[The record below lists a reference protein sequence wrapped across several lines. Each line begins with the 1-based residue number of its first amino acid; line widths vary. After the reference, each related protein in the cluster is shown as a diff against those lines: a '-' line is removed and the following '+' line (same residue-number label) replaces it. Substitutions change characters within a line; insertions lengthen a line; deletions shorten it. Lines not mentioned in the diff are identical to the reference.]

1 VFLQGYPPE
10 LAGDCAHATA
20 WMLNNGTD
28 MPLGSPACGNCK
40 NVDCTSAP
48 KCFEYGGYDFGN
60 CTYKNDIP
68 KAIKLGKKSATSFHV
83 FWSKRSFLPRQAQA
97 QGKTQKANCFTG
109 LTDENAVNTAV
120 RRVLWNI
127 FTAGIYDKVSETM
140 PWCGTRVPSGQN
152 EHVLLL
158 SSFFRN
164 ENDHSAKTG
173 SGQKKKEAQR

>member
-1 VFLQGYPPE
+1 LFYQDRLETNIRNVWKQDGFLQGYPPE

-68 KAIKLGKKSATSFHV
+68 KAIKLGTKSGTSFHV
-83 FWSKRSFLPRQAQA
+83 WFEKRSFMKNDRFCPDRLGTNTR
-97 QGKTQKANCFTG
+97 KTQKREPYSQA
-109 LTDENAVNTAV
+109 
-120 RRVLWNI
+120 
-127 FTAGIYDKVSETM
+127 S
-140 PWCGTRVPSGQN
+140 PTRTP
-152 EHVLLL
+152 
-158 SSFFRN
+158 
-164 ENDHSAKTG
+164 
-173 SGQKKKEAQR
+173 